1 MRFHSK
7 RGHASPVNPALRRGG
22 ASATVQ
28 LRRPRA
34 RPLLVGTPC
43 TASATSPARSG
54 TRSNASLPEQAR
66 AVVVRPK
73 SSREQDGSMA
83 AHHQFGWLRDG
94 SGVACTMHVP
104 RMYLA
109 RTWLAPPNLLPS
121 TWLVPALHHACTWL
135 QAALARISAF
145 CFLLSALARWWLWV
159 ALPRLSAFCILHSAF
174 VSGWLWGRI
183 RVALGSHWG
192 SIGVALGS
200 QWGAY
205 QLAINTLWGGSDVA
219 LMSH

>member
-34 RPLLVGTPC
+34 RPLLVGTPSA
-43 TASATSPARSG
+43 ASATSPARSG

-73 SSREQDGSMA
+73 SPREQNGSTA
-83 AHHQFGWLRDG
+83 AHLQLPWLRVGLYHSCATHVPGLQLPIPSQAHGLDL
-94 SGVACTMHVP
+94 ACTTHVP
-104 RMYLA
+104 GFR
-109 RTWLAPPNLLPS
+109 RSW
-121 TWLVPALHHACTWL
+121 PAFLH
-135 QAALARISAF
+135 
-145 CFLLSALARWWLWV
+145 
-159 ALPRLSAFCILHSAF
+159 SAFCILHSPR
-174 VSGWLWGRI
+174 GR
-183 RVALGSHWG
+183 
-192 SIGVALGS
+192 IGVALVEP
-200 QWGAY
+200 WGRNGVPISW
-205 QLAINTLWGGSDVA
+205 LSTGFEVA

>member
-7 RGHASPVNPALRRGG
+7 RGQASPVNPPLRRGG
-22 ASATVQ
+22 ASVTVQ

-34 RPLLVGTPC
+34 RPLLVGTPSA
-43 TASATSPARSG
+43 ASATSPGKSG

-121 TWLVPALHHACTWL
+121 TWLVPGFVL
-135 QAALARISAF
+135 RPS
-145 CFLLSALARWWLWV
+145 
-159 ALPRLSAFCILHSAF
+159 LSAFRPLFPSSSRFARLTFSRPIDND
-174 VSGWLWGRI
+174 G
-183 RVALGSHWG
+183 
-192 SIGVALGS
+192 
-200 QWGAY
+200 QE
-205 QLAINTLWGGSDVA
+205 Q
-219 LMSH
+219 